1 MISELGASDKP
12 GTESDR
18 PGRSLQGLPL
28 RRFLTNKPAVF
39 GALVVIMLGLT
50 AVGAPLLARYDPA
63 GQDYDTILAKPG
75 FDHPLGTDRLG
86 RDTLSRLI
94 YGARTSLSVGVL
106 AQVIVL
112 ALGIPV
118 GLIAGYASTRADN
131 LLMRGVDVA
140 YAFPDLL
147 LIILLRAILGGSTYM
162 MVMAIGLASWP
173 SVARLIRGQVLSVK
187 EREFVLAARA
197 SGAGGPHIILRHL
210 LPNILGPIIVAV
222 VFLVPRAIFAEAA
235 LSYIGIGV
243 SPPTPSWGSMVQEG
257 YGVVFGA
264 YEQVLFPSIA
274 IALVM
279 LAFTFLGDGL
289 RDFLDPRANRR
300 SAVAGGQVGPL
311 REGGRGVTR
320 A

>member
-1 MISELGASDKP
+1 MSWALGSGWQAPAGFYRPARKP
-12 GTESDR
+12 RGAR
-18 PGRSLQGLPL
+18 LRSLLAN
-28 RRFLTNKPAVF
+28 RPAVF
-39 GALVVIMLGLT
+39 GGIVVLLLGL
-50 AVGAPLLARYDPA
+50 AAIGAPLLAPDDPVR
-63 GQDYDTILAKPG
+63 QDYDAILASPG
-75 FDHPLGTDRLG
+75 LDHPLGTDRLG

-112 ALGIPV
+112 AIGVPV
-118 GLIAGYASTRADN
+118 GVIAGYAGARVDN
-131 LLMRGVDVA
+131 LLMRGVDIA

-147 LIILLRAILGGSTYM
+147 LIILLRAILGGSIYM
-162 MVMAIGLASWP
+162 MVLAVGLASWP
-173 SVARLIRGQVLSVK
+173 SVARLIRGQFLSLK

-197 SGAGGPHIILRHL
+197 VGAGGRYIVLRHL
-210 LPNILGPIIVAV
+210 LPNTLGPMIVLV
-222 VFLVPRAIFAEAA
+222 VFLVPKAIFAEAA

-243 SPPTPSWGSMVQEG
+243 TPPTPSWGSMVQEG

-289 RDFLDPRANRR
+289 RDLLDPHARSSPRSGRR
-300 SAVAGGQVGPL
+300 EISP
-311 REGGRGVTR
+311 
-320 A
+320 

>member
-1 MISELGASDKP
+1 MSWALDRGWHAAAESYDPVRKPRGA
-12 GTESDR
+12 R
-18 PGRSLQGLPL
+18 L
-28 RRFLTNKPAVF
+28 RRLLANRPAVF
-39 GALVVIMLGLT
+39 GGIVVLLLSLAAI
-50 AVGAPLLARYDPA
+50 GAPLLAPDDPVR
-63 GQDYDTILAKPG
+63 QDYDAVLASPG
-75 FDHPLGTDRLG
+75 LDHPLGTDRLG

-112 ALGIPV
+112 AIGVPV
-118 GLIAGYASTRADN
+118 GIIAGYAGARADN
-131 LLMRGVDVA
+131 LLMRGVDIA

-147 LIILLRAILGGSTYM
+147 LIILLRAILGGSVFM
-162 MVMAIGLASWP
+162 MVVAVGLASWP
-173 SVARLIRGQVLSVK
+173 SVARLIRGQVLSLK
-187 EREFVLAARA
+187 EREFVVATRA
-197 SGAGGPHIILRHL
+197 VGAGGGRIILRHL
-210 LPNILGPIIVAV
+210 LPNTVGPMIVLV
-222 VFLVPRAIFAEAA
+222 VFLVPKAIFAEAA

-289 RDFLDPRANRR
+289 RDLLDPRAKSSPPLR
-300 SAVAGGQVGPL
+300 SARDQPIK
-311 REGGRGVTR
+311 TM
-320 A
+320 

>member
-1 MISELGASDKP
+1 MSWALGNGWQAP
-12 GTESDR
+12 AESYR
-18 PGRSLQGLPL
+18 PARRPRGARL
-28 RRFLTNKPAVF
+28 RRLLANRPAVI
-39 GALVVIMLGLT
+39 GGILVLLLGL
-50 AVGAPLLARYDPA
+50 AAIGAPLLVPDDPVR
-63 GQDYDTILAKPG
+63 QDYDAVLASPG
-75 FDHPLGTDRLG
+75 LDHPLGTDRLG

-112 ALGIPV
+112 AIGVPV
-118 GLIAGYASTRADN
+118 GIIAGYAGARVDN
-131 LLMRGVDVA
+131 LLMRGVDIA

-147 LIILLRAILGGSTYM
+147 LIILLRAILGGSVYM
-162 MVMAIGLASWP
+162 MVVAIGLASWP
-173 SVARLIRGQVLSVK
+173 GMARLIRGQVLSLK
-187 EREFVLAARA
+187 QREFVTATRA
-197 SGAGGPHIILRHL
+197 VGAGGGHIILRHL
-210 LPNILGPIIVAV
+210 LPNTLGPMIVLV
-222 VFLVPRAIFAEAA
+222 VFLVPKAIFAEAA

-289 RDFLDPRANRR
+289 RDLLDPRANRR
-300 SAVAGGQVGPL
+300 STVAS
-311 REGGRGVTR
+311 GRSIDE
-320 A
+320 AM